1 MFVDTRQKVRRCLA
15 GHALSFF
22 VQKFPIDQPNQFLK
36 VFFFVNFVFT
46 ALPSHISGLTERVNN
61 VLLVQFE
68 IEHGQ
73 EHPQDLLDV
82 ARGALQHEARERAV
96 AFYFLLHVADRDQCL
111 PRGAQ

>member
-1 MFVDTRQKVRRCLA
+1 M
-15 GHALSFF
+15 
-22 VQKFPIDQPNQFLK
+22 QKFPIDQPNQFLK
-36 VFFFVNFVFT
+36 VFFFVDFVFT
-46 ALPSHISGLTERVNN
+46 ALPSHISGLAERVNN

-68 IEHGQ
+68 IEYGQ